1 MGVLRWLLFLGSMCA
16 LSLVASGQAWALPK
30 WDFDKSWGD
39 NDHHYGKHY
48 KWDFKKWDS
57 KWDYRPRH
65 GDFDKEWLWESKH
78 FKKGYGY
85 HFKKKKKKD
94 HDGCYGDCDPPV
106 ATPEPATLI
115 LLGSSLAGLGVY
127 AQRRRRPRADGH

>member
-1 MGVLRWLLFLGSMCA
+1 MGGLRLVMFLASMCA

-30 WDFDKSWGD
+30 WDFDRSWGD
-39 NDHHYGKHY
+39 NDHHYGKHHKWDSK
-48 KWDFKKWDS
+48 KWDF

-65 GDFDKEWLWESKH
+65 VDFDKEW
-78 FKKGYGY
+78 KGYGY

-106 ATPEPATLI
+106 ATPEPATLL

-127 AQRRRRPRADGH
+127 VQRRRHPRADGQ